1 MHRLALAASL
11 FALACASCGSWPPH
25 KPYASD
31 PQSAAASLTTATSV
45 ASRCI
50 VIPDGPEVTVWTPPR
65 ARGVRLGA
73 KLRADGELVRYVMIE
88 HGLPRGW
95 RTRLVKNDVF
105 GVPVWTIDGGQS
117 VSFALR
123 TVPSLEQQGLT
134 IHGLVLTHVGR
145 DHAFPL
151 DARIEPADA
160 AGLEERLRQLGL
172 R

>member
-1 MHRLALAASL
+1 
-11 FALACASCGSWPPH
+11 
-25 KPYASD
+25 
-31 PQSAAASLTTATSV
+31 
-45 ASRCI
+45 
-50 VIPDGPEVTVWTPPR
+50 
-65 ARGVRLGA
+65 
-73 KLRADGELVRYVMIE
+73 MIE

-123 TVPSLEQQGLT
+123 TVPSLEHYAVTYSSGATVSQTMTVEEFYAVQQQGLT